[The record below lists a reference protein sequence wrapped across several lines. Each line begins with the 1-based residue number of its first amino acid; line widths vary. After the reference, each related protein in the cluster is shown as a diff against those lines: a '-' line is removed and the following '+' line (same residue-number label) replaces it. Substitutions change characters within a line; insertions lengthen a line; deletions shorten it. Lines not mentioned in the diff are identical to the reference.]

1 MCLVLQFGMNSL
13 YVMVVHKIVE
23 VKISHI
29 LKIFYCMSD
38 FKIVVVIMSA
48 VKCFV
53 KGIVGYTVESLPV
66 YPAAVISVNN
76 LSHKPEIF
84 LDLVCGMAENPHK
97 IKIQDISGIQ
107 ADSVNIKFGNP
118 ETDHI
123 TDIVLYFRIALIQL
137 YKKIVSTPVFIGKTV
152 IIFGISA
159 EIYITVPVNV
169 RGMLTVFLDI
179 LKSEEITACMVEY
192 TIKDHTDA
200 FFMAGFYKIGEIFIG
215 SETGIQ
221 FFVIGCLVAMSDTF
235 KKRPYI

>member
-1 MCLVLQFGMNSL
+1 M
-13 YVMVVHKIVE
+13 
-23 VKISHI
+23 
-29 LKIFYCMSD
+29 
-38 FKIVVVIMSA
+38 
-48 VKCFV
+48 
-53 KGIVGYTVESLPV
+53 
-66 YPAAVISVNN
+66 
-76 LSHKPEIF
+76 
-84 LDLVCGMAENPHK
+84 
-97 IKIQDISGIQ
+97 
-107 ADSVNIKFGNP
+107 
-118 ETDHI
+118 DHI

-192 TIKDHTDA
+192 TIKDHADA

-215 SETGIQ
+215 SKTGIQ
-221 FFVIGCLVAMSDTF
+221 FFVIGCLIAMSDTF